1 MTEYARV
8 RLKKGKE
15 KRVLL
20 GHPWVYRTDIEVLR
34 GPADPGDVVL
44 LENHRGKPLA
54 LGYYNPNSVIAVR
67 VLTQNPKER
76 IDRDFFLRRMQQAL
90 ELRLKLFREATTSAF
105 RVVFAEADFLPGL
118 IVDRFA
124 SLLVVQFLTLG
135 MEKRRGDIVE
145 ALEALLHPGGIYER
159 SDVEVRKKEGLEEC
173 AGWIL
178 PGGSPEV
185 VIKENG
191 LAFFVDVARGQKTG
205 YFLDQRENRLSL
217 RRYVQGARVLDCFSY
232 TGGFAIHAAAFG
244 AREVLGLDISESAV
258 ALARENARLNRL
270 EDRVRFEV
278 ADVFEALRELLRKGE
293 RFDLVI
299 LDPPAFV
306 KGKEALEGALRGYK
320 DINLLAMKLLVP
332 SGILVTCSCSYH
344 LSEELFLEVLQ
355 KASQDAGRR
364 LQILERRGQAQDHPV
379 LVGYPESRYLKCF
392 ILRVL

>member
-54 LGYYNPNSVIAVR
+54 LGYYNPSSVIAVR
-67 VLTQNPKER
+67 VLTRNPEER

-90 ELRLKLFREATTSAF
+90 ELRLKLFREATTNAF

-135 MEKRRGDIVE
+135 MEKRRGDVVE
-145 ALEALLHPGGIYER
+145 ALEVLLHPEGIYER
-159 SDVEVRKKEGLEEC
+159 SDVEVRKREGLEERT
-173 AGWIL
+173 GWIL

-244 AREVLGLDISESAV
+244 AKEVLGLDISESAV

-278 ADVFEALRELLRKGE
+278 ADVFEALRELFRKGE

-332 SGILVTCSCSYH
+332 SGTLVTCSCSYH
-344 LSEELFLEVLQ
+344 LSEDLFLEVL
-355 KASQDAGRR
+355 KEASQDAGRR
-364 LQILERRGQAQDHPV
+364 LQILEQRGQAQDHPV

>member
-1 MTEYARV
+1 MKEYARV
-8 RLKKGKE
+8 RLKKGRE

-34 GPADPGDVVL
+34 GLADPGDVVL

-67 VLTQNPKER
+67 VLTRNPEER

-90 ELRLKLFREATTSAF
+90 ELRLKLFREETTSAF

-135 MEKRRGDIVE
+135 MERRRGDIVE

-159 SDVEVRKKEGLEEC
+159 SDVEVRKKEGLEERT
-173 AGWIL
+173 GWIL
-178 PGGSPEV
+178 PGVNPEV
-185 VIKENG
+185 VIEENG

-244 AREVLGLDISESAV
+244 AKEVLGLDISESAV

-278 ADVFEALRELLRKGE
+278 ADVFEALRELLRRGE

-355 KASQDAGRR
+355 EASQDAGRR

>member
-34 GPADPGDVVL
+34 GPADPGDIVL

-76 IDRDFFLRRMQQAL
+76 IGRDFFLHRIRQAL

-105 RVVFAEADFLPGL
+105 RVVFAEADLLPGL

-185 VIKENG
+185 IIKENG

>member
-1 MTEYARV
+1 VTEYARV

>member
-15 KRVLL
+15 KRILL
-20 GHPWVYRTDIEVLR
+20 GHPWVYCTDIEVLR
-34 GPADPGDVVL
+34 GPADPGDIVL

-76 IDRDFFLRRMQQAL
+76 IDRDFFLHRIRQAL
-90 ELRLKLFREATTSAF
+90 ELRLKLFREETTNAF
-105 RVVFAEADFLPGL
+105 RVVFAEADLLPGL

-135 MEKRRGDIVE
+135 MERRKGDIVE

-178 PGGSPEV
+178 PGMNPEV
-185 VIKENG
+185 IIKENG

-258 ALARENARLNRL
+258 ALARENACLNRL

>member
-1 MTEYARV
+1 VTEYARV

-15 KRVLL
+15 KRILL
-20 GHPWVYRTDIEVLR
+20 GHPWVYCTDIEVLR
-34 GPADPGDVVL
+34 GPADPGDIVL

-76 IDRDFFLRRMQQAL
+76 IGRDFFLHRIRQAL
-90 ELRLKLFREATTSAF
+90 ELRLKLFREATTNAF
-105 RVVFAEADFLPGL
+105 RVVFAEADLLPGL

-135 MEKRRGDIVE
+135 MERRKGDIVE
-145 ALEALLHPGGIYER
+145 ALEVLLHPGGIYER

-185 VIKENG
+185 IIKENG

-217 RRYVQGARVLDCFSY
+217 RRYVQGARILDCFSY

-306 KGKEALEGALRGYK
+306 KGKEALEGVLRGYK

-379 LVGYPESRYLKCF
+379 LVGYPESWYLKCF

>member
-1 MTEYARV
+1 VTEYARV

-15 KRVLL
+15 KRILL
-20 GHPWVYRTDIEVLR
+20 GHPWVYCTDIEVLR
-34 GPADPGDVVL
+34 GPADPGDIVL

-76 IDRDFFLRRMQQAL
+76 IDRDFFLHRIRQAL
-90 ELRLKLFREATTSAF
+90 ELRLKLFREETTNAF
-105 RVVFAEADFLPGL
+105 RVVFAEADLLPGL

-135 MEKRRGDIVE
+135 MERRKGDIVE

-178 PGGSPEV
+178 PGMNPEV
-185 VIKENG
+185 IIKENG

-258 ALARENARLNRL
+258 ALARENACLNRL

>member
-15 KRVLL
+15 KRILL
-20 GHPWVYRTDIEVLR
+20 GHPWVYCTDIEVLR
-34 GPADPGDVVL
+34 GPADPGDIVL

-76 IDRDFFLRRMQQAL
+76 IDRDFFLHRIRQAL
-90 ELRLKLFREATTSAF
+90 ELRLKLFREETTNAF
-105 RVVFAEADFLPGL
+105 RVVFAEADLLPGL

-135 MEKRRGDIVE
+135 MERRKGDIVE

-178 PGGSPEV
+178 PGMNPEV
-185 VIKENG
+185 IIKENG

-258 ALARENARLNRL
+258 ALARENACLNRL

-379 LVGYPESRYLKCF
+379 LVGYPESWYLKCF

>member
-1 MTEYARV
+1 VTEYARV

-15 KRVLL
+15 KRILL
-20 GHPWVYRTDIEVLR
+20 GHPWVYCTDIEVLR
-34 GPADPGDVVL
+34 GPADPGDIVL

-76 IDRDFFLRRMQQAL
+76 IDRDFFLHRIRQAL
-90 ELRLKLFREATTSAF
+90 ELRLKLFREETTNAF
-105 RVVFAEADFLPGL
+105 RVVFAEADLLPGL

-135 MEKRRGDIVE
+135 MERRKGDIVE

-178 PGGSPEV
+178 PGMNPEV
-185 VIKENG
+185 IIKENG

-258 ALARENARLNRL
+258 ALARENACLNRL

-379 LVGYPESRYLKCF
+379 LVGYPESWYLKCF